1 MTPVWERV
9 GSVSIASSVS
19 LADTAFFDEDSVPV
33 AVPLGRYDVEAQF
46 ELVEPP
52 SEVARIVVAVR
63 IVPSPSCVV
72 FARGMYLGDVKV
84 TFGQIGICDHDA
96 AEAVF
101 AAWSDEARDRYY
113 EEDLN
118 ANVEIGEVALAEG
131 VSIVWFRPGLDVN
144 EVYALVDPS
153 GRLCG
158 VELLSLAWDDSRTGR
173 AERGVDE

>member
-33 AVPLGRYDVEAQF
+33 AVPPGRYDVEAQF

-101 AAWSDEARDRYY
+101 AAWSDEARGRYY

-131 VSIVWFRPGLDVN
+131 EHRLVSTRPRRERSLRSR
-144 EVYALVDPS
+144 YPS

-158 VELLSLAWDDSRTGR
+158 VELLSLAWDDSHEPDAPN
-173 AERGVDE
+173 AE